1 MTMRKSLTSISVLLL
16 PLFCASVDAAIL
28 KNGSYGAESPCRCFP
43 GDTCWPTIDVWDAF
57 NTSLGG
63 KLIPTIPIGAPC
75 HRDTPT
81 GYNSDQCRNLQDAW
95 FLPETHL
102 QSSSSTMAPF
112 FTNNSCNPFS
122 EPDTTCSL
130 GNYVTY
136 AVEATDA
143 ADYQKVLEFSSSHN
157 IRLVIRNTGHDY
169 NGKSTGAGG
178 LALWTHNLKSKELKQ
193 YNSTDY
199 SGAALKFGAGVL
211 GSEVFEFADFHGLVV
226 VGGNQPTLGFAGG
239 YIQGGG
245 HGPLAS
251 KYGLAADQVLEW
263 DVVLASGE
271 TVTASADSAYAD
283 LYWALCGGGGGIFG
297 AVLSVTVKAYPAI
310 SFSTASLTFAIPE
323 NASDAI
329 VDTYFGAVGSFNQLV
344 PSINDAGSV
353 AVWLVTAQAFVLS
366 TLYAPGLD
374 KKEVD
379 TLLQPILDELDT
391 SKIQYQYNSQ
401 EYSSFLETFRAQVP
415 VNVSNIN
422 VGGRLI
428 PRTLVEENNEALTA
442 AIRNITYSGALFSGV
457 SFNVSRHAPDSVAAN
472 PYLRDAIFD
481 AVVATP
487 FDYAN
492 WETNL
497 QSINAITNVLLP
509 QLSSLTPN
517 GGAYLSESDFQQPEW
532 ESTFYGAHYD
542 RLGQI
547 KSKYDPDDLFY
558 ALGGVGSE
566 RWAQKSDGRL
576 CKV

>member
-1 MTMRKSLTSISVLLL
+1 MAKGFASLSVLLL
-16 PLFCASVDAAIL
+16 PAISASANAAIL
-28 KNGSYGAESPCRCFP
+28 KNGGSGAESPCRCFP
-43 GDTCWPTIDVWDAF
+43 GDACWPTIDTWDAF

-63 KLIPTIPIGAPC
+63 KLISTIPIGAPC
-75 HRDTPT
+75 HHDTAA
-81 GYNSDQCRNLQDAW
+81 GYNSDQCRNLQDVW

-102 QSSSSTMAPF
+102 KSSSSTMAPF

-122 EPDTTCSL
+122 GPDATCSL

-143 ADYQKVLEFSSSHN
+143 ADYQKVLEFSRTHN
-157 IRLVIRNTGHDY
+157 VRLVIRNTGHDY

-193 YNSTDY
+193 YNSTNY

-211 GSEVFEFADFHGLVV
+211 GSEAFEFADSHGLVV

-263 DVVLASGE
+263 DIVLASGE
-271 TVTASADSAYAD
+271 TVIAAPGSEYAD
-283 LYWALCGGGGGIFG
+283 LYWALCGGGGGTFG

-310 SFSTASLTFAIPE
+310 SFSTASLTFAVPE

-329 VDTYFGAVGSFNQLV
+329 VDAYFEAVGLFNQLV
-344 PSINDAGSV
+344 PSINDAGAV

-366 TLYAPGLD
+366 TVYAPGLD

-379 TLLQPILDELDT
+379 ALLQPFLDELDS
-391 SKIQYQYNSQ
+391 SKIQYQYASQ
-401 EYSSFLETFRAQVP
+401 EYTTFLETFRAQVP

-422 VGGRLI
+422 IGGRLI
-428 PRTLVEENNEALTA
+428 PRTLVEENNDSLTA

-457 SFNVSRHAPDSVAAN
+457 SFNVSRHTPDSIAAN
-472 PYLRDAIFD
+472 PYLRDAIFN

-492 WETNL
+492 WDANV
-497 QSINAITNVLLP
+497 QSINAITNILLP
-509 QLSSLTPN
+509 QLEELTPK
-517 GGAYLSESDFQQPEW
+517 GGAYLSESDFQQPDW
-532 ESTFYGAHYD
+532 QTAFYGVHYD
-542 RLGQI
+542 KLSQI
-547 KSKYDPDDLFY
+547 KSKYDPEDLFY
-558 ALGGVGSE
+558 ALGAVGSE
-566 RWAQKSDGRL
+566 RWTQRSDGRL
-576 CKV
+576 CRE

>member
-1 MTMRKSLTSISVLLL
+1 MTIGENLILIFALLL
-16 PLFCASVDAAIL
+16 LLICASADAVIL
-28 KNGSYGAESPCRCFP
+28 KNDGSGAESPCRCFP
-43 GDTCWPTIDVWDAF
+43 V
-57 NTSLGG
+57 
-63 KLIPTIPIGAPC
+63 KLMSTIPIGVPC
-75 HRDTPT
+75 HHDTET

-95 FLPETHL
+95 FFPETHL
-102 QSSSSTMAPF
+102 GSSSSAMPPF

-122 EPDTTCSL
+122 GPDTTCSL

-136 AVEATDA
+136 TVEATNA
-143 ADYQKVLEFSSSHN
+143 TDYQKVLEFSSLN
-157 IRLVIRNTGHDY
+157 NTRIVIRNTGHDY

-178 LALWTHNLKSKELKQ
+178 LALWTHNIKSKELKQ

-199 SGAALKFGAGVL
+199 SGVALKFGAGVL
-211 GSEVFEFADFHGLVV
+211 GSEVFEFADSHGLVV

-245 HGPLAS
+245 HGPLVS

-271 TVTASADSAYAD
+271 TVTASADSTYAD
-283 LYWALCGGGGGIFG
+283 LYWALRGGGGGIFG
-297 AVLSVTVKAYPAI
+297 AVLSVTIRAYLAI
-310 SFSTASLTFAIPE
+310 SFSTASLTFAVPE

-329 VDTYFGAVGSFNQLV
+329 VNTYFRAVSSSNQLV
-344 PSINDAGSV
+344 PSINDAGAV

-379 TLLQPILDELDT
+379 TTMQPFLDELDT
-391 SKIQYQYNSQ
+391 PKIQYKYNSQ
-401 EYSSFLETFRAQVP
+401 EYSSFLETFRAQGP

-422 VGGRLI
+422 IGGRLI

-457 SFNVSRHAPDSVAAN
+457 PFNVSRHVPDSIAAN
-472 PYLRDAIFD
+472 PYLRDAIFN

-487 FDYAN
+487 FDYADLEAN
-492 WETNL
+492 FQN
-497 QSINAITNVLLP
+497 INAITDVLLP
-509 QLSSLTPN
+509 QLESLTPS
-517 GGAYLSESDFQQPEW
+517 GGAYLSELSE
-532 ESTFYGAHYD
+532 
-542 RLGQI
+542 I
-547 KSKYDPDDLFY
+547 KSKHDPDDLFY
-558 ALGGVGSE
+558 APGGVGSE

-576 CKV
+576 CKS